1 MENTDLNKYLETL
14 IKQIKK
20 EIKTSNH
27 NSEKAK
33 DFVVGELLCK
43 HTSIDLPK
51 AKWYCRDPLIVN

>member
-51 AKWYCRDPLIVN
+51 AK